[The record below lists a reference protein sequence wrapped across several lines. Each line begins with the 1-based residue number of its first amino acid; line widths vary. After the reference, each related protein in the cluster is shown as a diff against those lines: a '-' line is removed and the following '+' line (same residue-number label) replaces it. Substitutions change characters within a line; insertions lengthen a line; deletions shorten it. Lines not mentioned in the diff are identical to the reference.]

1 MKIHYKIAS
10 LILMLGFAAQAN
22 AQQHF
27 GPGSMAQASVGVTIV
42 EPLVVTKTSDMNFGS
57 IIVDGMFTDVFL
69 NPDGTVHSPFGA
81 SIIPSSGA
89 TAASFTVTGADL
101 AYSIFFPMHMTMLEN
116 GSGDWLEIMN
126 FVDSKGGA
134 SVVSS
139 GSDTFTVGGSLW
151 VPGMVPAGIYTGSFD
166 VFVNYQ

>member
-1 MKIHYKIAS
+1 MKQTNNVKKETMKNHYKIAAVV
-10 LILMLGFAAQAN
+10 LMLGFAVQAN

-57 IIVDGMFTDVFL
+57 IVLVDGTFADVFL

-81 SIIPSSGA
+81 NILPSSGA

-101 AYSIFFPMHMTMLEN
+101 AYSIFFPIHMTVLEN
-116 GSGDWLEIMN
+116 GSGDYLEIMN
-126 FVDSKGGA
+126 LVDSKNGS

-139 GSDTFTVGGSLW
+139 GSDT
-151 VPGMVPAGIYTGSFD
+151 
-166 VFVNYQ
+166 